1 MHKICAKTSLPPCNL
16 VNSNPKHEIFF
27 ILARDFLPSSSS
39 QGSQSHWPLSQQ
51 AIEAGLTSLD
61 KPTIASTPF
70 LSSFASFTRPFTPA
84 ARSAFAQRLP
94 AIGCTVIYTTTRT
107 YAKGKK
113 SRMPPKKK
121 VEEEKI
127 LLGRP
132 GNNLK
137 SGIVRPAT
145 ASPTA

>member
-1 MHKICAKTSLPPCNL
+1 MHKICEKTSLPHRNL

-27 ILARDFLPSSSS
+27 ILVREFLPSS
-39 QGSQSHWPLSQQ
+39 QGSQSPWPLSQK

-61 KPTIASTPF
+61 KPKIASTPF
-70 LSSFASFTRPFTPA
+70 FSSFASLSRPFTPA
-84 ARSAFAQRLP
+84 ARSAFALRST
-94 AIGCTVIYTTTRT
+94 AISCTVIYTTTRT

-113 SRMPPKKK
+113 GKMAPKKK

-145 ASPTA
+145 ASPTT